1 MLKKWVLKEPVSL
14 ELKKQFPEIPGV
26 ILQLLCN
33 RGLVTQKQIDTFLTP
48 DYGQDVLDPFLF
60 PDMEKAVARIYQAVE
75 NKEKIAIHGDYDAD
89 GVTSSCVVADVLQKM
104 GADFEVY
111 IPHREKEGYG
121 LNDKTIKYLAR
132 QKVKLIITVD
142 CGISNAPEVALANAK
157 GIDVIVTDHHA
168 EPLKLP
174 AAYAIINPKVKACNY
189 PFYELAG
196 VGVAY
201 KLAQAIVAR
210 DKNGIFPPGYEK
222 WLLDLVAIGTVTD
235 VMPLLGENRTLVK
248 YGLVVLNKT
257 RRLGLK
263 QLAQKAGIWPVTEA
277 ELMNSENI
285 GFVLGPRLN
294 AAGRMDHANGAYE
307 LLITE
312 NQSEAERLA
321 DNLEKNNRQR
331 QQVTEKIMAEVKN
344 EVKDIEKQL
353 LILAESNNWPLG
365 IIGLA
370 AGKIKDEYNRPILII
385 TKTLTKIAG
394 SGRSIPEFNM
404 IAALGKVADCFKI
417 YGGHPGAAG
426 FTLKNKKYLKDF
438 KERITKI
445 AAKELKGR
453 DLSVKLEIEGEL
465 DLADLNWELFEQIEK
480 FEPFGTGNSKPVFLV
495 KNLRVENARA
505 VGSDNKHLK
514 LFLKHD
520 NMVKSFEAIGFGM
533 GEMISEIKYEDLI
546 DVVCE
551 INLNE
556 FNGNRKLELRLVDIR
571 KVKVEGS
578 AQRSNLSKRVL

>member
-1 MLKKWVLKEPVSL
+1 MLKKWVLKEPVGL
-14 ELKKQFPEIPGV
+14 ELKKSFPEIPGV
-26 ILQLLCN
+26 ILQLLFN
-33 RGLVTQKQIDTFLTP
+33 RDLVTQKQIDAFLTP

-60 PDMEKAVARIYQAVE
+60 PDMDKAVARIYQAVA

-89 GVTSSCVVADVLQKM
+89 GVTSSVVVANILQKM

-121 LNDKTIKYLAR
+121 LFLKTIKYFVK

-142 CGISNAPEVALANAK
+142 CAISNFNEIIFANQK

-168 EPLKLP
+168 EPKKLP
-174 AAYAIINPKVKACNY
+174 PAYAIINPKVKACNY

-210 DKNGIFPPGYEK
+210 DKRGIFPSGYEK

-248 YGLVVLNKT
+248 YGLIVLNKT
-257 RRLGLK
+257 KRIGLK
-263 QLAQKAGIWPVTEA
+263 LLAQKAGIWPVTET

-285 GFVLGPRLN
+285 GYVLGPRLN
-294 AAGRMDHANGAYE
+294 AAGRMEHANGAYE
-307 LLITE
+307 LLKTE
-312 NQSEAERLA
+312 DQAEAEILA
-321 DNLEKNNRQR
+321 DNLENNNKKRQS
-331 QQVTEKIMAEVKN
+331 VTEKIMKEIKG
-344 EVKDIEKQL
+344 EIQDIDRQY
-353 LILAESNNWPLG
+353 LILAEGNNWPLG

-404 IAALGKVADCFKI
+404 IAALEQVADCFKI

-426 FTLKNKKYLKDF
+426 FTMKSRKYIADF
-438 KERITKI
+438 KKRIMQI
-445 AAKELKGR
+445 AEDQLKGQ
-453 DLSVKLEIEGEL
+453 DLSPKLEIEGEL
-465 DLADLNWELFEQIEK
+465 NLGDLTWELFEQIEK
-480 FEPFGTGNSKPVFLV
+480 FEPFGMGNPKPIFLV
-495 KNLRVENARA
+495 KNLKVENVRT
-505 VGSDNKHLK
+505 VGNDNKHLK

-533 GEMISEIKYEDLI
+533 GGMISEIKHEDLI
-546 DVVCE
+546 EVICE

-556 FNGNRKLELRLVDIR
+556 FNGARKLELRLVDVK
-571 KVKVEGS
+571 KVISDSDGLVSSLTKKVM
-578 AQRSNLSKRVL
+578 

>member
-1 MLKKWVLKEPVSL
+1 MSKKWVLPEPVSL
-14 ELKKQFPEIPGV
+14 ELSQQFPEMPGM
-26 ILQLLCN
+26 ILQLLFN
-33 RGLVTQKQIDTFLTP
+33 RGLTTQKQIDGFLTP

-60 PDMEKAVARIYQAVE
+60 PDMDKAVARIYQAVE
-75 NKEKIAIHGDYDAD
+75 NKEKIVIHGDYDAD
-89 GVTSSCVVADVLQKM
+89 GVTSSTVVANVLKTL

-121 LNDKTIKYLAR
+121 LSEKTIKLLA
-132 QKVKLIITVD
+132 KKKIKLIITVD
-142 CGISNAPEVALANAK
+142 CAISNAPEIDLANQK

-174 AAYAIINPKVKACNY
+174 AAYAIINPKVKICNY
-189 PFYELAG
+189 PFHELAG

-201 KLAQAIVAR
+201 KLAQAIVLR
-210 DKNGIFPPGYEK
+210 DKKGVFPAGYEK

-257 RRLGLK
+257 RRVGLK
-263 QLAQKAGIWPVTEA
+263 QLAQKAGIWPVTET

-285 GFVLGPRLN
+285 GYVLGPRLN
-294 AAGRMDHANGAYE
+294 AAGRMDHANSAYE
-307 LLITE
+307 LLITD
-312 NQSEAERLA
+312 NQAEAQKLV
-321 DNLEKNNRQR
+321 DDLEKNNRQR
-331 QQVTEKIMAEVKN
+331 QKVTEKIMDEVKK
-344 EVKDIEKQL
+344 EVTDIDKQL
-353 LILAESNNWPLG
+353 LILAEGKNWPLG
-365 IIGLA
+365 IIGLT

-404 IAALGKVADCFKI
+404 IAALSKVADCFKV

-426 FTLKNKKYLKDF
+426 FTLKGKKYLEDF
-438 KERITKI
+438 KKRITEI
-445 AAKELKGR
+445 AKKELTGQ

-465 DLADLNWELFEQIEK
+465 KLEDLNWDLFEQIEK
-480 FEPFGTGNSKPVFLV
+480 FEPFGMANPKPVFLV
-495 KNLRVENARA
+495 KNLRVENVRT
-505 VGSDNKHLK
+505 VGGDNKHLK

-533 GEMISEIKYEDLI
+533 GDLISEIKYEDLVDI
-546 DVVCE
+546 VCE

-556 FNGNRKLELRLVDIR
+556 FNGTRKLELRLVDVK
-571 KVKVEGS
+571 KV
-578 AQRSNLSKRVL
+578 

>member
-1 MLKKWVLKEPVSL
+1 M
-14 ELKKQFPEIPGV
+14 ELKKQFPEMPGV
-26 ILQLLCN
+26 ILQLLAN
-33 RGLVTQKQIDTFLTP
+33 RGLTTQKQIDAFLTP

-60 PDMEKAVARIYQAVE
+60 PDMDKAVSRIYQAVA
-75 NKEKIAIHGDYDAD
+75 NKEKIAVHGDYDAD
-89 GVTSSCVVADVLQKM
+89 GITSTVLMASVLQTM

-121 LNDKTIKYLAR
+121 LFIKTIKYFIK

-142 CGISNAPEVALANAK
+142 CATSNLDEIAFANQK

-174 AAYAIINPKVKACNY
+174 LAYAIINPKVKACNY
-189 PFYELAG
+189 PFYDLAG

-201 KLAQAIVAR
+201 KLAQAVISR
-210 DKNGIFPPGYEK
+210 DKKGIFPSGYEK

-235 VMPLLGENRTLVK
+235 MMPLLGENRTLVK
-248 YGLVVLNKT
+248 FGLIVLNKT
-257 RRLGLK
+257 KRIGL
-263 QLAQKAGIWPVTEA
+263 QLLAQKSGVWPVTEA
-277 ELMNSENI
+277 DLINSENI
-285 GFVLGPRLN
+285 GYLLGPRLN

-307 LLITE
+307 LLKTE
-312 NQSEAERLA
+312 DLSEAEKLA
-321 DNLEKNNRQR
+321 DNLEQSNRKR
-331 QQVTEKIMAEVKN
+331 QSVTEKIMVEVKK
-344 EVKDIEKQL
+344 EVKDIDKQF
-353 LILAESNNWPLG
+353 LILAEGKNWPLG
-365 IIGLA
+365 ILGLA

-404 IAALGKVADCFKI
+404 IAALDKVADCFKI

-426 FTLKNKKYLKDF
+426 FTMKSRKYISDF
-438 KERITKI
+438 KQRIMQI
-445 AAKELKGR
+445 AEKELNGK
-453 DLSVKLEIEGEL
+453 DLAPKLEIEAEL
-465 DLADLNWELFEQIEK
+465 NLADLNWELFEQIEK
-480 FEPFGTGNSKPVFLV
+480 FEPFGMSNPKPIFLV
-495 KNLRVENARA
+495 KNLRVENVRS

-533 GEMISEIKYEDLI
+533 GDRIGEIKYGDLVE
-546 DVVCE
+546 VVCE

-556 FNGNRKLELRLVDIR
+556 FNGTRKLELRLVDLKKI
-571 KVKVEGS
+571 KDGGEKNV
-578 AQRSNLSKRVL
+578 SNLAKKVL

>member
-14 ELKKQFPEIPGV
+14 ELKKQFPEMPGV
-26 ILQLLCN
+26 ILQLLVN
-33 RGLVTQKQIDTFLTP
+33 RGLTTQKQIDGFLTP

-60 PDMEKAVARIYQAVE
+60 PDMDKAVARIYQAVA

-89 GVTSSCVVADVLQKM
+89 GVTSSALVADVLGKL

-121 LNDKTIKYLAR
+121 LFEKTIKYFVK
-132 QKVKLIITVD
+132 QKIKLIITVD
-142 CGISNAPEVALANAK
+142 CAISNFAEIEFANQK

-168 EPLKLP
+168 EPMKLP
-174 AAYAIINPKVKACNY
+174 PAYAIINPKVKSCNY
-189 PFYELAG
+189 PFYDLAG

-201 KLAQAIVAR
+201 KLAQAIISR
-210 DKNGIFPPGYEK
+210 DKKGIFPAGYEK

-248 YGLVVLNKT
+248 YGLIVLNKT
-257 RRLGLK
+257 KRIGLK
-263 QLAQKAGIWPVTEA
+263 LLAQKSGIWPVTES

-285 GFVLGPRLN
+285 GYVLGPRLN

-307 LLITE
+307 LLKTDD
-312 NQSEAERLA
+312 QLEAEKLA
-321 DNLEKNNRQR
+321 DALEKNNKKRQG
-331 QQVTEKIMAEVKN
+331 VTEKIMTDIKKEVI
-344 EVKDIEKQL
+344 DIDKQL
-353 LILAESNNWPLG
+353 IILSEGNNWPLG

-404 IAALGKVADCFKI
+404 IAALDKVADCFKV

-426 FTLKNKKYLKDF
+426 FTMKSRKFIADF
-438 KERITKI
+438 KKRITEI
-445 AAKELKGR
+445 AESELKGQ
-453 DLSVKLEIEGEL
+453 DLSPKLEIEGEL
-465 DLADLNWELFEQIEK
+465 DLKDLTWELFEQIEK
-480 FEPFGTGNSKPVFLV
+480 FEPFGTGNPKPVFLV
-495 KNLRVENARA
+495 KNLRVENIRT

-533 GEMISEIKYEDLI
+533 GNLINEVKYEDLV

-551 INLNE
+551 VNLNE
-556 FNGNRKLELRLVDIR
+556 FNGTRKLELRLVDIK
-571 KVKVEGS
+571 KVKEEDFVS
-578 AQRSNLSKRVL
+578 TLDKKIIK

>member
-1 MLKKWVLKEPVSL
+1 MSKKWVLKEPVGL
-14 ELKKQFPEIPGV
+14 ELKKSFPEMPGV
-26 ILQLLCN
+26 ILQLLVN
-33 RGLVTQKQIDTFLTP
+33 RGLTTQKQIDAFLTP

-60 PDMEKAVARIYQAVE
+60 PDMDKAVARIYKAVE

-89 GVTSSCVVADVLQKM
+89 GVTSSVLVANVLKTM
-104 GADFEVY
+104 GADFIVY

-121 LNDKTIKYLAR
+121 LNMKTIRYLAK

-142 CGISNAPEVALANAK
+142 CAISNAPEIELANQK
-157 GIDVIVTDHHA
+157 GMDVIITDHHA
-168 EPLKLP
+168 EPLVLP
-174 AAYAIINPKVKACNY
+174 KAFAIINPKVKQCNY
-189 PFYELAG
+189 PFHELAG

-210 DKNGIFPPGYEK
+210 DKRKIFSAGYEK

-248 YGLVVLNKT
+248 FGLIVLNKT
-257 RRLGLK
+257 KSIGLK
-263 QLAQKAGIWPVTEA
+263 QLAQKAGVWPVTES

-285 GFVLGPRLN
+285 GYILGPRLN

-312 NQSEAERLA
+312 DLDEAQKLA
-321 DNLEKNNRQR
+321 DNLEQNNKKRQ
-331 QQVTEKIMAEVKN
+331 VATDKIMEAIKK
-344 EVKDIEKQL
+344 EVKDIDQQL
-353 LILAESNNWPLG
+353 LIIAQGNNWPLG
-365 IIGLA
+365 LIGLA
-370 AGKIKDEYNRPILII
+370 AGKIKDVYNRPILII
-385 TKTLTKIAG
+385 SKGLSKIAG

-404 IAALGKVADCFKI
+404 IAALDKVSDCFKV

-426 FTLKNKKYLKDF
+426 FTLKGKKYLEDF
-438 KERITKI
+438 KKRITAI
-445 AAKELKGR
+445 AEEELRGQ

-480 FEPFGTGNSKPVFLV
+480 FEPFGSGNPKPIFLI
-495 KNLRVENARA
+495 KNLRVESVRT
-505 VGSDNKHLK
+505 VGNDNKHLK

-533 GEMISEIKYEDLI
+533 GNLISEIKYEDLVDI
-546 DVVCE
+546 VCE

-556 FNGNRKLELRLVDIR
+556 FNGTRKLELRLVDLR
-571 KVKVEGS
+571 KVKMEDI
-578 AQRSNLSKRVL
+578 QLNLARKIR